1 MAQDVQKWLLSPTV
15 PLWAVLRG
23 EIYPWIRIH
32 VLGSVN
38 QAGVFLMAVFHQGW
52 ASSENRG

>member
-15 PLWAVLRG
+15 PLWGVLRE

-38 QAGVFLMAVFHQGW
+38 QAGVFLMAVFHF
-52 ASSENRG
+52 